1 MATFADAIETILAH
15 EGGWAEHPNDPGG
28 ATNFGISLRWA
39 KQQGMEVDIDM
50 DGDVDADD
58 IRKLPREEAINLY
71 RKFFWSPFYE
81 QISSQ
86 DIATKVFDLRVN
98 AGASQAHIVLQR
110 ACKAAGA
117 PITEDGLIGPGTIA
131 ACNKSHPQAVL
142 AAFRS
147 EQAAFYRVLVAQKSS
162 FSPFL
167 NGWLK
172 RAYA

>member
-1 MATFADAIETILAH
+1 MAIFENAIETVLAH
-15 EGGWAEHPNDPGG
+15 EGGYVDHKDDPGG

-58 IRKLPREEAINLY
+58 IRKLSRDEAANLY
-71 RKFFWSPFYE
+71 RKHFWSPLYE

-98 AGASQAHIVLQR
+98 AGANQAHIVLQR

-117 PITEDGLIGPGTIA
+117 PIEEDGLIGQGTVA
-131 ACNKSHPQAVL
+131 AVNKSNPLAVL

-147 EQAAFYRVLVAQKSS
+147 EQASFYRVLVAQKPS
-162 FSPFL
+162 FSPFI
-167 NGWLK
+167 NGWLV